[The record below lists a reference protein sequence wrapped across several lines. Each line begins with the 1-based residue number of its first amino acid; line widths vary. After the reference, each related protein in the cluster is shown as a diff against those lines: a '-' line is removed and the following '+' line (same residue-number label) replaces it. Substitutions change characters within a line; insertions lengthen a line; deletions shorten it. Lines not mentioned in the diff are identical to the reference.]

1 MNHHLAIIGGDWS
14 SASGDIKYLI
24 CHVSLQNYVINV
36 SSNFMSGSFMVCY
49 QLAKFG
55 IVVVRT

>member
-1 MNHHLAIIGGDWS
+1 MSHHLAINGGDWS

-24 CHVSLQNYVINV
+24 CHVSLQNHVINV
-36 SSNFMSGSFMVCY
+36 SSNFMSGNFMVCY